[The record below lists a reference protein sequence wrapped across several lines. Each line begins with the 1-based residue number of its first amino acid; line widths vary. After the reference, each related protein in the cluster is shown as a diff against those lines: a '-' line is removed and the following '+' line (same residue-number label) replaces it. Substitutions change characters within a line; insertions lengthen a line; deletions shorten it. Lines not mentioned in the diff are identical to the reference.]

1 LLPDRLLAEAALHGP
16 AGSPQRP
23 QQQNRPAKVPA
34 DQARS
39 TSRVGVHGGQ
49 IKLTNPTATMQ
60 TAVRVNRLLQS
71 LVGVVDM
78 RTEWFPAGT
87 LRHVYILRE
96 STMHDHQ
103 IVRNVV
109 SGLEAGLGIRLPAA
123 SVRVHAD
130 ASAFGVAVAPLDVI
144 AALHAPAPL
153 QTPLDP
159 QPVTSA
165 TTNGNGTHADA
176 SSQAGHQNPALKS
189 RLPAN
194 GNGHGH
200 LNGWS
205 HHALGLLE
213 VREPVSEAQYS
224 NGRSNGHAN
233 GARNGVSNDV
243 TNGNGSTPRV
253 DSAGTSHPGVVGS
266 GADAAVLDAVLQT
279 GTATLQRVVIE
290 RNGGML
296 RCRVVVDVRGC
307 TYAAAAEVPDGA
319 DAEAELAAR
328 LTLDAMRAARLTSAR
343 LDGIEYARI
352 GDITYVVVALRG
364 PTSPA
369 SRSSAAPLVD
379 SRAHAAAQAVLNAT
393 APRGPRTPISMPASG
408 PAELNSTARKK

>member
-1 LLPDRLLAEAALHGP
+1 M
-16 AGSPQRP
+16 
-23 QQQNRPAKVPA
+23 
-34 DQARS
+34 ARS
-39 TSRVGVHGGQ
+39 SLTGGRLRGANQ
-49 IKLTNPTATMQ
+49 LAHPTATMQ
-60 TAVRVNRLLQS
+60 TAVRVNRLLRS

-78 RTEWFPAGT
+78 RTEWFSAGT

-130 ASAFGVAVAPLDVI
+130 ASAFGVAVSPLDII
-144 AALHAPAPL
+144 AALHAPTPLQAPL
-153 QTPLDP
+153 ESH
-159 QPVTSA
+159 PVTSV
-165 TTNGNGTHADA
+165 TPNGNGAHGDVINHAE
-176 SSQAGHQNPALKS
+176 HQSPVLKS

-194 GNGHGH
+194 GNGYRQ
-200 LNGWS
+200 LNGRT
-205 HHALGLLE
+205 HHATGLLD
-213 VREPVSEAQYS
+213 VREPVGEAQHA

-233 GARNGVSNDV
+233 GTRNGVSKSA
-243 TNGNGSTPRV
+243 TNGAGSTMPV
-253 DSAGTSHPGVVGS
+253 DSAETGHVGAVDR
-266 GADAAVLDAVLQT
+266 GADAALLDAVLQP

-290 RNGGML
+290 HNGGML

-328 LTLDAMRAARLTSAR
+328 VTLDAMRAARLTSAR
-343 LDGIEYARI
+343 LYAIEYARI

-379 SRAHAAAQAVLNAT
+379 SKAHAAAQAVLNAT
-393 APRGPRTPISMPASG
+393 APRGRTALSMPASG
-408 PAELNSTARKK
+408 PAELNSTARTT